1 MSYSR
6 IIPSHSK
13 KNRHSI
19 VHCSLSHLS
28 GFSMILYQNGTRTE
42 PGRNQT
48 STRPVPDR
56 YQKVHWPWN
65 YNLMQKPTWVNWR
78 DEKWNIHLKI
88 SVIFSRELLNLT
100 WKCLSLLLSWYFLF
114 LYDYISDLNAYFVS
128 KMTYVYIQVTLT
140 NKMENI
146 LILKFGRS
154 RSRRF

>member
-28 GFSMILYQNGTRTE
+28 GFSMVLYQNGTRTE

-88 SVIFSRELLNLT
+88 SVIFSRELLN
-100 WKCLSLLLSWYFLF
+100 KV
-114 LYDYISDLNAYFVS
+114 DLEMLKFTA
-128 KMTYVYIQVTLT
+128 K
-140 NKMENI
+140 
-146 LILKFGRS
+146 LILFVLIRLHFWSKCIFCVKNDICVHPS
-154 RSRRF
+154 YVN

>member
-42 PGRNQT
+42 PDQYQT
-48 STRPVPDR
+48 GTRR
-56 YQKVHWPWN
+56 YIDLEIITGCKNPPESIDEMKNEIFTLKYHW
-65 YNLMQKPTWVNWR
+65 Y
-78 DEKWNIHLKI
+78 
-88 SVIFSRELLNLT
+88 SVRIIEFDLEM
-100 WKCLSLLLSWYFLF
+100 LSLLLSWYFLF

-128 KMTYVYIQVTLT
+128 KMTYVYIITT
-140 NKMENI
+140 KMENI

-154 RSRRF
+154 RSRRFS